1 MPIFPTILY
10 IYHPVTGRKQTK
22 TSYMN
27 KFIVPIDF
35 SDASKNAARYA
46 AHISN
51 GLPDAQLILYN
62 VFEALEYGSDS
73 SPLST
78 EGGED
83 EARKEIVELA
93 LESVRTDISGL
104 TNAGISIV
112 AEESNRF
119 LDSLEAYVLNNDI
132 QFIVM
137 GTTGSTRL
145 GEMLMGG
152 NTLNI
157 VKRRIVPVIIV
168 PPGAHSTSAKNV
180 MLLTDFKETDFTIPI
195 HTVKSVLDLFKP
207 RLHIVNVDHE
217 HYVQVTEEYANE
229 RNKLD
234 ASLADYKPDFYFIR
248 LFDFLDAIN
257 QFVIDNQIDLILTF
271 PRRHS
276 FLSNV
281 FKTTSTVKLAYHSH
295 VPLVAITG

>member
-1 MPIFPTILY
+1 
-10 IYHPVTGRKQTK
+10 
-22 TSYMN
+22 MN
-27 KFIVPIDF
+27 NFIVPIDF

-51 GLPDAQLILYN
+51 GLSDSQLILYN
-62 VFEALEYGSDS
+62 AFEALEYGSDS

-78 EGGED
+78 EGGEE
-83 EARKEIVELA
+83 EARKSIVELA
-93 LESVRTDISGL
+93 LESVRRDISAL
-104 TNAGISIV
+104 TNASISIV
-112 AEESNRF
+112 AEESNHF

-132 QFIVM
+132 QFVVM

-152 NTLNI
+152 NTLSI

-168 PPGAHSTSAKNV
+168 PPAASSTSAKNV
-180 MLLTDFKETDFTIPI
+180 MLLTDFKDIDFTIPI
-195 HTVKSVLDLFKP
+195 HTVKAVLDLFKP
-207 RLHIVNVDHE
+207 RLHVVNVDHE
-217 HYVQVTEEYANE
+217 HYVQVTEEYE
-229 RNKLD
+229 TQRRKLE
-234 ASLADYKPDFYFIR
+234 ASLSDYNPEFYFIR

-257 QFVIDNQIDLILTF
+257 QFVADNQIDLILTF

-276 FLSNV
+276 FLGNV

>member
-1 MPIFPTILY
+1 
-10 IYHPVTGRKQTK
+10 
-22 TSYMN
+22 MN
-27 KFIVPIDF
+27 KFVVPVDF

-46 AHISN
+46 AQISN

-62 VFEALEYGSDS
+62 VYESLEYGSDS

-83 EARKEIVELA
+83 EARKSVVEIA

-112 AEESNRF
+112 AEKSNHF
-119 LDSLEAYVLNNDI
+119 LDSLEQYVLNNDV

-145 GEMLMGG
+145 GEMIMGG
-152 NTLNI
+152 NTLSI

-168 PPGAHSTSAKNV
+168 PPNAYSKSAKNV
-180 MLLTDFKETDFTIPI
+180 MLLTDFKDLDFTVPI
-195 HTVKSVLDLFKP
+195 HTVKEVLDLFKP

-217 HYVQVTEEYANE
+217 HYVQVSAEYEAN
-229 RNKLD
+229 RRKLES
-234 ASLADYKPDFYFIR
+234 ALADYNPETYFIR

-257 QFVIDNQIDLILTF
+257 QFVEDNNIDLILTF
-271 PRRHS
+271 PRRHT
-276 FLSNV
+276 FLANV

>member
-1 MPIFPTILY
+1 
-10 IYHPVTGRKQTK
+10 
-22 TSYMN
+22 MN
-27 KFIVPIDF
+27 NFIVPIDF

-51 GLPDAQLILYN
+51 DLPDARLILYN
-62 VFEALEYGSDS
+62 VFETLEYGSDS

-78 EGGED
+78 EGGEE
-83 EARKEIVELA
+83 EARKSIVEVA
-93 LESVRTDISGL
+93 LESVRTDISPM
-104 TNAGISIV
+104 TNAQISIV
-112 AEESNRF
+112 AEESNHF
-119 LDSLEAYVLNNDI
+119 LDSLEEYVLNNDI

-152 NTLNI
+152 NTLSI

-168 PPGAHSTSAKNV
+168 PPNAHSTSAKNV

-217 HYVQVTEEYANE
+217 HYVQVTDEYNQE
-229 RNKLD
+229 KLKLE
-234 ASLADYKPDFYFIR
+234 ASLTAYKPEFYFIR

-257 QFVIDNQIDLILTF
+257 QFVADNQIDLILTF

>member
-1 MPIFPTILY
+1 
-10 IYHPVTGRKQTK
+10 
-22 TSYMN
+22 MN

>member
-1 MPIFPTILY
+1 
-10 IYHPVTGRKQTK
+10 
-22 TSYMN
+22 MN
-27 KFIVPIDF
+27 KFIVPVDF

-51 GLPDAQLILYN
+51 GLPEAQLILYN

-78 EGGED
+78 ADGED
-83 EARKEIVELA
+83 EARKTVVDLA
-93 LESVRTDISGL
+93 LESVRTDISAL
-104 TNAGISIV
+104 TNASIAIV
-112 AEESNRF
+112 SEESNHF

-168 PPGAHSTSAKNV
+168 PPGAHSKSAKNV

-217 HYVQVTEEYANE
+217 HYVQVTEEYAKE
-229 RNKLD
+229 RNKLE
-234 ASLADYKPDFYFIR
+234 AQLAEYKPEFYFIR
-248 LFDFLDAIN
+248 LFDFMDAIN
-257 QFVIDNQIDLILTF
+257 QYVVDNQIDLILTF
-271 PRRHS
+271 PRRHT